1 MSRAEMFLAWCE
13 DFFGEVADFFS
24 HYFMGGYNLWSNPW
38 AAFLLIVALAGAIL
52 IYDLSDL
59 EGDESRANSIRSA
72 ASSALILAPLI
83 AIMFWLPFTV
93 LVGYF
98 FGPVRP

>member
-1 MSRAEMFLAWCE
+1 
-13 DFFGEVADFFS
+13 
-24 HYFMGGYNLWSNPW
+24 MGGYNLWSNPW

-52 IYDLSDL
+52 IYDDL
-59 EGDESRANSIRSA
+59 EGDESRASSIRSA

-83 AIMFWLPFTV
+83 AIMFWLPFNV

>member
-38 AAFLLIVALAGAIL
+38 AAFLLVVALAGANL
-52 IYDLSDL
+52 
-59 EGDESRANSIRSA
+59 
-72 ASSALILAPLI
+72 
-83 AIMFWLPFTV
+83 
-93 LVGYF
+93 
-98 FGPVRP
+98 